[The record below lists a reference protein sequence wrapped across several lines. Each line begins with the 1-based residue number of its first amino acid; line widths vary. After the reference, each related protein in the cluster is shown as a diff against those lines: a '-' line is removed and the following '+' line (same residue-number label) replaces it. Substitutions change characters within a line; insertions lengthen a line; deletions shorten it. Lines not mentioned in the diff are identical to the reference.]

1 MKGWCNDYVDGPSYI
16 HFAIRF
22 AVIMESAILS
32 NLTSPLPAKVIATM
46 IKGDKSEV
54 NKILYALLAKGQVIK
69 SDDKCPLW
77 SLPAPD
83 KRDAEI
89 TELKAEVARLRA
101 ELATLKESK

>member
-1 MKGWCNDYVDGPSYI
+1 
-16 HFAIRF
+16 
-22 AVIMESAILS
+22 MESAILS
-32 NLTSPLPAKVIATM
+32 NLMSPVPAKVIATM

-54 NKILYALLAKGQVIK
+54 NKILYALMAKGQVVK

-83 KRDAEI
+83 PRDTKIAEL
-89 TELKAEVARLRA
+89 TAEVARLRA